1 MKRCSHADEYHT
13 GIGCGGRKR
22 ARPFENVE
30 PDRGSDSDRDAVG
43 LTFSEAA
50 RITAVSAKKYQEPK
64 QTLTPPSGAPAEH
77 ISVAV
82 PKLAPGSYTLSW
94 RVMSDDNHS
103 MSGELHFNVSA
114 LTTH

>member
-1 MKRCSHADEYHT
+1 MKRFSHADEYHT

-50 RITAVSAKKYQEPK
+50 RITAVSTKKVQEPK
-64 QTLTPPSGAPAEH
+64 QTLTSLAHRLNSLA
-77 ISVAV
+77 SQCQNSLQAV
-82 PKLAPGSYTLSW
+82 TY
-94 RVMSDDNHS
+94 
-103 MSGELHFNVSA
+103 
-114 LTTH
+114 